1 MYKGTVKKW
10 QILDDNA
17 HDHDQIERMQASV
30 QAPLPEELEMYKE
43 KHSGPMKLPFTN
55 ENVTAWRDE
64 PLAIESAD
72 FNPEFLQLDRERR
85 RTFFIERYEQP
96 KQLQE

>member
-10 QILDDNA
+10 QILDDNVY
-17 HDHDQIERMQASV
+17 DKEQVELLQAAV

-43 KHSGPMKLPFTN
+43 KHNRPMKLPFTD
-55 ENVTAWRDE
+55 ENVKAWRDE

-72 FNPEFLQLDRERR
+72 FNPELLQLDRERR
-85 RTFFIERYEQP
+85 RTFFIDRYEQP
-96 KQLQE
+96 KQLKE

>member
-17 HDHDQIERMQASV
+17 HDRDQIEKMQAAV
-30 QAPLPEELEMYKE
+30 QAPLPDELEMYQA
-43 KHSGPMKLPFTN
+43 KHKVPMQLPFSN

-64 PLAIESAD
+64 PLAMSSAD
-72 FNPEFLQLDRERR
+72 FNPEQLQLDRDRR
-85 RTFFIERYEQP
+85 RTFFIERYEAP
-96 KQLQE
+96 KQLKE